1 MPGFATEVTHGLG
14 KDEALQRLKAFV
26 EQMRQQYGAEVATVQ
41 GQWNDNV
48 LDFSLRTFGLT
59 ITGNLTVGDALA
71 RVAGHLPLAALPFR
85 GKIERSIASQLQQAL
100 A

>member
-1 MPGFATEVTHGLG
+1 MPGFATEVAHGLG
-14 KDEALQRLKAFV
+14 KDEALQRLKTFV
-26 EQMRQQYGAEVATVQ
+26 EQMRQQYGPEVAAIH

-48 LDFSLRTFGLT
+48 LDFSLNTFGLT

-71 RVAGHLPLAALPFR
+71 RVAGQLPLAAMPFR
-85 GKIERSIASQLQQAL
+85 GKIERSIADELQKAL